1 MADNSSKN
9 VESKEKQVFKSA
21 EKGSQLGAENAAVD
35 SKQVKEALSRNKDMP
50 SGSAGPSHRGTLEV
64 ELNDGTVVSRNNP
77 LTEKQVLKKAKET
90 AADDTVHKD
99 AKARKHDNKANT
111 HILKVLADDHSL
123 SDETKKFVKNVQ
135 EMRENSKKKGLST
148 SALDETAGEMLSLE
162 IRDLKLRE
170 AAFEKYSKSPVF
182 PNEVRF
188 PLPDI
193 KTFMPGS
200 IPGFVSLRLGP
211 EDDKE
216 ILTNF
221 KHQLEKQ
228 DQTRLSDFDREKI
241 HDIAVCD
248 VVLQKYQDT
257 LTQHEI
263 QAAKNLPPL
272 ERAGY
277 LSKAALIDGACLG
290 ATKEVLH
297 KLIAENEV
305 ENQMTGLAVGMLL
318 GKTIGVIATSSNLAL
333 RGIATVLQAG
343 GIALAADQ
351 ITQISAKYA
360 EAFSKTAP
368 AFWELSKDPNASNFE
383 KTKDVVESEFG
394 PPIADSALFA
404 FGLAAGHAVD
414 KIIGKTTLKE
424 PAEKRALSQG
434 KGPLAGAGHFWET
447 IDQVEGPPELVVKQ
461 THQNS
466 CVSAVGSMLSGL
478 KIHQEKIRAHL
489 EGKWGK
495 EYLERNP
502 QPEIPFN
509 WLPKAIGNDWTHTSY
524 DTESVANVRA
534 LLNYLEPP
542 FGAMFVKFG
551 RPHHVVVIDGW
562 ETKPVIFKG
571 KDGLTHEVRNLV
583 KVRDPDGTMYKMTV
597 DELQSVWN
605 GDTVHKIKG
614 RP

>member
-1 MADNSSKN
+1 MTDNSSKN

-21 EKGSQLGAENAAVD
+21 EKGSQLGVENAAVD

-50 SGSAGPSHRGTLEV
+50 TGSAGPSQRGTLEV

-77 LTEKQVLKKAKET
+77 LTEKQVLKKAKES
-90 AADDTVHKD
+90 AVDDTLHKD

-200 IPGFVSLRLGP
+200 IPGFVSLKLGP

-216 ILTNF
+216 VLKNF
-221 KHQLEKQ
+221 KHQLEKH

-333 RGIATVLQAG
+333 RGIGTALQAG
-343 GIALAADQ
+343 GIALAAEQ

-368 AFWELSKDPNASNFE
+368 AFWELSKDPSASNFE
-383 KTKDVVESEFG
+383 KTKDVVEEKLG
-394 PPIADSALFA
+394 PPIADTALFA
-404 FGLAAGHAVD
+404 TGLAAGHVAD
-414 KIIGKTTLKE
+414 KILGKLTVKRSADLRHE
-424 PAEKRALSQG
+424 PATKALQ
-434 KGPLAGAGHFWET
+434 AGAGQFWEV
-447 IDQVEGPPELVVKQ
+447 IELKIAKPLDQLEDGDVRVVRQHHK
-461 THQNS
+461 NS
-466 CVSAVGSMLSGL
+466 CVAAVGDMLTNGVIKQL
-478 KIHQEKIRAHL
+478 KLIEELNQYWWPEHL
-489 EGKWGK
+489 EKEPEPTSTLRNLGMELNRQGTKKWDHVPYK
-495 EYLERNP
+495 PTEENFKILFSNTHE
-502 QPEIPFN
+502 PFAVTFK
-509 WLPKAIGNDWTHTSY
+509 PADSPIAH
-524 DTESVANVRA
+524 A
-534 LLNYLEPP
+534 
-542 FGAMFVKFG
+542 
-551 RPHHVVVIDGW
+551 VVIDGA
-562 ETKPVIFKG
+562 TPKG
-571 KDGLTHEVRNLV
+571 LIN
-583 KVRDPDGTMYKMTV
+583 VRDPDGTYYMMTKK
-597 DELQSVWN
+597 EFLRVWS
-605 GDTVHKIKG
+605 GDTLQAG
-614 RP
+614 NSR

>member
-1 MADNSSKN
+1 LTDNSSKN

-21 EKGSQLGAENAAVD
+21 EKGSQLGVENAAVD

-50 SGSAGPSHRGTLEV
+50 TGSAGPSQRGTLEV

-77 LTEKQVLKKAKET
+77 LTEKQVLKKAKES
-90 AADDTVHKD
+90 AVDDTLHKD

-148 SALDETAGEMLSLE
+148 AALDETAGEMLSLE

-200 IPGFVSLRLGP
+200 IPGFVSLKLGP

-216 ILTNF
+216 ILKSF
-221 KHQLEKQ
+221 KHQLERH

-343 GIALAADQ
+343 GIALAAEQ

-368 AFWELSKDPNASNFE
+368 AFWELSKDSSASNFE

-404 FGLAAGHAVD
+404 FGLAAGHAAD
-414 KIIGKTTLKE
+414 HIFGKRTLK
-424 PAEKRALSQG
+424 PARERDETGAKDG
-434 KGPLAGAGHFWET
+434 FAGSSGFFYWET
-447 IDQVEGPPELVVKQ
+447 LELKVAKPLDQLQPGDIRVVKQ
-461 THQNS
+461 LHPRS
-466 CVSAVGSMLSGL
+466 CVAAVGDMLTNGVKSQLHLIKELERHWGDEL
-478 KIHQEKIRAHL
+478 TTLSPNRMGSLRSLRDALGDEHWSYSFEYPNDL
-489 EGKWGK
+489 EGVEQVLSVSNKPFAVTFKVLGA
-495 EYLERNP
+495 
-502 QPEIPFN
+502 IPH
-509 WLPKAIGNDWTHTSY
+509 A
-524 DTESVANVRA
+524 
-534 LLNYLEPP
+534 
-542 FGAMFVKFG
+542 
-551 RPHHVVVIDGW
+551 VVIDGV
-562 ETKPVIFKG
+562 TSKG
-571 KDGLTHEVRNLV
+571 LI
-583 KVRDPDGTMYKMTV
+583 KVRDPDGTYYKMTKN
-597 DELQSVWN
+597 EFLRVWSGLALHARN
-605 GDTVHKIKG
+605 
-614 RP
+614 

>member
-1 MADNSSKN
+1 MTDNSSKN
-9 VESKEKQVFKSA
+9 VESNEKQVFKSA
-21 EKGSQLGAENAAVD
+21 EKSSQLGAENAAVD
-35 SKQVKEALSRNKDMP
+35 SKQVKNAQSRNRDMP
-50 SGSAGPSHRGTLEV
+50 SGSAGPSQRGTLEV
-64 ELNDGTVVSRNNP
+64 ELHDGTVVSRNNP
-77 LTEKQVLKKAKET
+77 LTEKQVLKKAKES
-90 AADDTVHKD
+90 AVDDTLHKD
-99 AKARKHDNKANT
+99 ARARKHDNKANT

-123 SDETKKFVKNVQ
+123 SDETKKFVRNVQ

-148 SALDETAGEMLSLE
+148 SALDETAGEMLSIE

-170 AAFEKYSKSPVF
+170 AALEKYAKSPVF

-216 ILTNF
+216 IQQNF
-221 KHQLEKQ
+221 KHQLEKH
-228 DQTRLSDFDREKI
+228 DQTKLSDFDREKI
-241 HDIAVCD
+241 HDTAVCD

-263 QAAKNLPPL
+263 QAAKNLPAL

-297 KLIAENEV
+297 KVIAENEF
-305 ENQMTGLAVGMLL
+305 ENQMSGLAVGIML

-343 GIALAADQ
+343 GIALAAEQ

-360 EAFSKTAP
+360 DAFAKTAP

-383 KTKDVVESEFG
+383 KTKYVVEEKLG
-394 PPIADSALFA
+394 PPIADTALFA
-404 FGLAAGHAVD
+404 TGLAAGHALD
-414 KIIGKTTLKE
+414 RILGKISLKDSREHPLHVEATGKV
-424 PAEKRALSQG
+424 
-434 KGPLAGAGHFWET
+434 AGAGKFWEV
-447 IDQVEGPPELVVKQ
+447 IDPVEGPPELVVKQ
-461 THQNS
+461 THKNS

-478 KIHQEKIRAHL
+478 KIHQETLRAKL
-489 EGKWGK
+489 EAGWGR

-502 QPEIPFN
+502 QPQIPFS
-509 WLPKAIGNDWTHTSY
+509 WLPDELGNDRWLHSKFNT
-524 DTESVANVRA
+524 DSVAKVET
-534 LLNYLEPP
+534 LLKTLKPP
-542 FGAMFVKFG
+542 FGAMFAKFG
-551 RPHHVVVIDGW
+551 NAQHVVVIDGL
-562 ETKPVIFKG
+562 EPGPIMMKSKNGPM
-571 KDGLTHEVRNLV
+571 EMRNLV

-597 DELQSVWN
+597 EQLQSVWN
-605 GDTVHKIKG
+605 GETVHQF
-614 RP
+614 

>member
-1 MADNSSKN
+1 LTDNSSKN
-9 VESKEKQVFKSA
+9 VESKEKQVLKSA
-21 EKGSQLGAENAAVD
+21 EKGSQLGVENAAVD
-35 SKQVKEALSRNKDMP
+35 SKQVKEALSRNRDMP
-50 SGSAGPSHRGTLEV
+50 SGSAGPSQRGTLEV

-77 LTEKQVLKKAKET
+77 LTEKQVLKKAKES
-90 AADDTVHKD
+90 AVDDTLHKD

-148 SALDETAGEMLSLE
+148 AALDETAGEMLSLE

-216 ILTNF
+216 ILKKF
-221 KHQLEKQ
+221 KHQLEKR

-248 VVLQKYQDT
+248 VVLQKYQDA

-263 QAAKNLPPL
+263 QAAKDLPPL
-272 ERAGY
+272 DRAGY
-277 LSKAALIDGACLG
+277 FSKAALIDGACLG

-297 KLIAENEV
+297 RLIAENEV

-343 GIALAADQ
+343 GIALAAEQ

-360 EAFSKTAP
+360 EAFTKTAP

-383 KTKDVVESEFG
+383 KTKHVVEEKLG
-394 PPIADSALFA
+394 PPIADTALFA
-404 FGLAAGHAVD
+404 TGLAAGHALD
-414 KIIGKTTLKE
+414 RISGKLTLKQSNE
-424 PAEKRALSQG
+424 AQSVVIDKT
-434 KGPLAGAGHFWET
+434 KLAGAKRFWNT
-447 IDQVEGPPELVVKQ
+447 IDEPKIAKPLDQLEPGDIRVVKQ
-461 THQNS
+461 HHKFA
-466 CVSAVGSMLSGL
+466 CVAAVGDMLSNGRVKQL
-478 KIHQEKIRAHL
+478 DLIKRINSNYSE
-489 EGKWGK
+489 
-495 EYLERNP
+495 EYLKEH
-502 QPEIPFN
+502 PEPMGALI
-509 WLPKAIGNDWTHTSY
+509 WLRDELGKDKWKYKDDYEYTEEAVDEVLGHSGNK
-524 DTESVANVRA
+524 
-534 LLNYLEPP
+534 P
-542 FGAMFVKFG
+542 FGVVFKVYG
-551 RPHHVVVIDGW
+551 EEPHAVVVDGI
-562 ETKPVIFKG
+562 TPDSHISI
-571 KDGLTHEVRNLV
+571 
-583 KVRDPDGTMYKMTV
+583 RDPDGTYYMMSKMEFYK
-597 DELQSVWN
+597 VWN
-605 GDTVHKIKG
+605 GEALLPRK
-614 RP
+614 